1 MNRTLTIIGTVVA
14 VVAVIS
20 IGVFLYLTRDIAAP
34 TTDINNSVQA
44 VDVSA
49 SDGSNTVFQIVQ
61 SGTTAEYNLYELLNG
76 EDKTVVGTTDQVAGE
91 IALNLSNLSQ
101 SEIGE
106 LRINARTFATD
117 SDRRDNAVARFIL
130 QSEND
135 ANEYIIFQPTVI
147 TGLEGSAAPG
157 DSVEFTVI
165 GDLTIAGVTQSVTFD
180 VSATL
185 DSADS
190 LSGHAE
196 TIISRAD
203 FNLNIPDVPFV
214 ANVGD
219 EVTLKL
225 DFIATAV

>member
-165 GDLTIAGVTQSVTFD
+165 GDLTIAGLTQSVTFD